1 MNLSDRLV
9 ILNPGAPRYPA
20 DEIREACEK
29 VCRDHG
35 LKCTFLEAPSGGGA
49 RDCIGRMVA
58 EAVAAGCER
67 VVAVGGDGTV
77 GMVAEAVAR
86 AGPPGGDVVLGVI
99 PGGTANILARELG
112 LQGGLADAAET
123 ALVSGRTLAIDA
135 IEVAGRFVFTQVGVG
150 PDALMIR
157 DTARDQQA
165 KLGRLAY
172 MIAFARRAL
181 AHKPRRFTLTLDG
194 SPMRVLAWQ
203 VIVANVGTVGA
214 PPFTWGPRID
224 PTDGVLDLCVYDV
237 RTLAG
242 TLGLTWR
249 ILTGRHRRGAS
260 TQFFRVREE
269 AILDSPRPELA
280 QGDGEIL
287 GRTPITLRVVPDA
300 VRVVV
305 AQSVEDV
312 DLGPEAPHAALAA
325 GPALAIADAHAEP
338 SVAEDMKTMIAAR
351 HARTWI
357 LQGVLR
363 HPIAAIEALDAALF
377 LRVNRLS
384 LGPVSDSTLTFASRY
399 MHYGEGWILVL
410 LAMMAIDL
418 RHGLKVAVEV
428 LPILWFT
435 LLTVNLPL
443 KRFFRRRRPFVAFV
457 KARVLGPRPQDFS
470 LPSGH
475 AAAGFAGAFLLS
487 IHAPPFAPLFYAIAA
502 VVGLSRV
509 YLGVHYPSDVVIG
522 AAAGTVL
529 AVLYRWVLLAV
540 MPLGG

>member
-1 MNLSDRLV
+1 
-9 ILNPGAPRYPA
+9 
-20 DEIREACEK
+20 
-29 VCRDHG
+29 
-35 LKCTFLEAPSGGGA
+35 
-49 RDCIGRMVA
+49 MVA
-58 EAVAAGCER
+58 EAS
-67 VVAVGGDGTV
+67 
-77 GMVAEAVAR
+77 AR
-86 AGPPGGDVVLGVI
+86 PVLPGADVVLGII
-99 PGGTANILARELG
+99 PAGTANILARELG

-135 IEVAGRFVFTQVGVG
+135 MEVAGRFVFTQVGVG

-157 DTARDQQA
+157 DTPRDQQA

-172 MIAFARRAL
+172 MITFARRAL

-194 SPMRVLAWQ
+194 SPMRALAWQ

-237 RTLAG
+237 RTLFG
-242 TLGLTWR
+242 TLRLTWR
-249 ILTGRHRRGAS
+249 ILTGRHRRGDS

-287 GRTPITLRVVPDA
+287 GRTPITLRVVPEA

-312 DLGPEAPHAALAA
+312 DLGPEAPGAALATE
-325 GPALAIADAHAEP
+325 PAFAIAGAHAEP

-384 LGPVSDSTLTFASRY
+384 LGPVSDRALTFASRY

-418 RHGLKVAVEV
+418 RHGLRVAVEV

-487 IHAPPFAPLFYAIAA
+487 IHAPLFAPLFYAIAA

-522 AAAGTVL
+522 AGAGTVL
-529 AVLYRWVLLAV
+529 AGLYRWILLAV